1 MTGDKIRLVNMSFY
15 GYHGVHRDERRMGR
29 KFYIDVE
36 LTLDLRPAGGSDDLS
51 RTIDYAAVY
60 ALIRAIEGSK
70 QYSLLEALAEDIA
83 QRILERFPARQV
95 VVRTRKSE
103 VPVGG
108 LMDYAEV
115 EITRTRRR
123 GRAEARP
130 RAAREAV
137 GRSTIAPPGRE
148 PRAAQAAPRA
158 SARKR

>member
-1 MTGDKIRLVNMSFY
+1 
-15 GYHGVHRDERRMGR
+15 MGR

-36 LTLDLRPAGGSDDLS
+36 LTLDLQPAGGSDDLN

-60 ALIRAIEGSK
+60 GLIREIEAGK

-83 QRILERFPARQV
+83 RTILERFPAQQV

-115 EITRTRRR
+115 EITRTRQ
-123 GRAEARP
+123 GA
-130 RAAREAV
+130 
-137 GRSTIAPPGRE
+137 
-148 PRAAQAAPRA
+148 
-158 SARKR
+158 

>member
-1 MTGDKIRLVNMSFY
+1 MSGDKIRLVNMSFY
-15 GYHGVHRDERRMGR
+15 GYHGVHSDERRMGR

-60 ALIRAIEGSK
+60 GLIREIEASK

-83 QRILERFPARQV
+83 RTILERFPAQQV
-95 VVRTRKSE
+95 IVRTRKSE

-115 EITRTRRR
+115 EITRTR
-123 GRAEARP
+123 
-130 RAAREAV
+130 
-137 GRSTIAPPGRE
+137 PGV
-148 PRAAQAAPRA
+148 
-158 SARKR
+158 

>member
-1 MTGDKIRLVNMSFY
+1 MSADKIRLVNMSFY
-15 GYHGVHRDERRMGR
+15 GYHGVHSDERRMGR

-36 LTLDLRPAGGSDDLS
+36 LTMDLKAAGTSDDLG

-60 ALIRAIEGSK
+60 ALIREIEGSK

-83 QRILERFPARQV
+83 RRILERFPAQQV

-115 EITRTRRR
+115 EITRTREGDRYGGR
-123 GRAEARP
+123 GARAD
-130 RAAREAV
+130 
-137 GRSTIAPPGRE
+137 G
-148 PRAAQAAPRA
+148 
-158 SARKR
+158 